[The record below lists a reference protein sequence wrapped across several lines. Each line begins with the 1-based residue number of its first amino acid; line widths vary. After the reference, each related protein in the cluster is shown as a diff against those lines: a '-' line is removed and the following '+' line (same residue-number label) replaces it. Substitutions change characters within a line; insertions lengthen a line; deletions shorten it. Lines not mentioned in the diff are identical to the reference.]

1 MKQRSYSSNVF
12 SVSER
17 RFVLPSQKRGDPVGL
32 FCDPLSCPLAALWAA
47 LEPLASERWPGALGL
62 DALQLNARGFTD
74 RPRQTGPLQKR
85 DGHTQTGQERRPGRP
100 CPAGHALLLARIADR
115 CSQSPLTHALLCLL
129 EKIYWDTHPWTS
141 PTAHQRPA
149 RGKAPPPWPCPPSR
163 RARGQRPTPHP
174 AALPNTDR
182 DAPQRFP
189 PVQSQ
194 VGQLPENVIAETKT
208 ISISIS
214 LKTRF
219 FIIRR

>member
-1 MKQRSYSSNVF
+1 MKQRLYSSNVF

-74 RPRQTGPLQKR
+74 RPRQTGPLQKP
-85 DGHTQTGQERRPGRP
+85 DGHTQTGQERRPGCP
-100 CPAGHALLLARIADR
+100 CPAGHALLPARIAVC
-115 CSQSPLTHALLCLL
+115 CSQSPLNHALLCLPSRKDL
-129 EKIYWDTHPWTS
+129 LGYTPLDQPHCS
-141 PTAHQRPA
+141 PASSPRQSPASLALPAKPPDARPA
-149 RGKAPPPWPCPPSR
+149 P
-163 RARGQRPTPHP
+163 PHP

-194 VGQLPENVIAETKT
+194 VGQLPENVIAETRT